1 MAYNAGQSQMVG
13 DKKFIDPLI
22 ADLITLSYECKRK
35 YSPVKEVMFFLHLS
49 VTFVYNCDS
58 NESFLSALNNNIE
71 LNARFIFK

>member
-35 YSPVKEVMFFLHLS
+35 YSPVKEVMFFCTCQSRL
-49 VTFVYNCDS
+49 
-58 NESFLSALNNNIE
+58 
-71 LNARFIFK
+71 FIIVIQMRAFSRTYGHVC

>member
-35 YSPVKEVMFFLHLS
+35 YSPVKEVIFFCTFHM
-49 VTFVYNCDS
+49 FVYCDANGLGAFS
-58 NESFLSALNNNIE
+58 LRSVS
-71 LNARFIFK
+71 